1 MVLRTPK
8 NIHKATRL
16 TSFFF
21 IQNLDQF
28 LQDEKVPFLNVA
40 ARSADADSRG
50 VNSQRFEAPVVSLRP
65 ATTKFQRAII
75 PRSGNR
81 YPFSSN
87 ERVKQIAPDREIA
100 LLREA
105 AVNYSAVF
113 KRLRPFLPSAARLE
127 TKRGRREFEDNTM
140 KYYALRSMP
149 RVMAW
154 RVRSKIKG
162 RF

>member
-1 MVLRTPK
+1 MSGPSNPK
-8 NIHKATRL
+8 EYTQSYTIDFLLLYSKCSPL
-16 TSFFF
+16 
-21 IQNLDQF
+21 QN
-28 LQDEKVPFLNVA
+28 EKVPFLNVA

-105 AVNYSAVF
+105 AVNYSAF
-113 KRLRPFLPSAARLE
+113 GRSCRRRQIRNEAR
-127 TKRGRREFEDNTM
+127 
-140 KYYALRSMP
+140 A
-149 RVMAW
+149 
-154 RVRSKIKG
+154 KG
-162 RF
+162 I